1 MVDTL
6 GVWSIFYFLVKYTSH
21 SSFLALEH
29 ADDTMLSLRLHTS
42 ASQTSGRCHG
52 GSVNVFYAVCIPAQ
66 GASESRKIYV
76 NIIKKNL
83 KYENNE

>member
-6 GVWSIFYFLVKYTSH
+6 GVWSIFYFVVKYTSH
-21 SSFLALEH
+21 SSFLALKHH

-42 ASQTSGRCHG
+42 TSQTSGRCHG

-66 GASESRKIYV
+66 GASESGKIYV
-76 NIIKKNL
+76 NIIKKI
-83 KYENNE
+83 KYEYCF